1 MAGVGANGRRVASAQ
16 TCFVSE
22 LLGPLGPLDVQSV
35 GWGGDFRHFH
45 LAVGFVNDLREDRHK
60 KIVKKLSK

>member
-1 MAGVGANGRRVASAQ
+1 MQ

-35 GWGGDFRHFH
+35 GWGGDFRHFL